1 MVNSI
6 SMAEDRQS
14 FTDIS
19 CLKSGW
25 LDRHILKCRSICGL
39 LPLHHDGSGCQRGG
53 HKGGAW
59 GQVWKS
65 KWNRHFLDVW
75 FACVCFLVTQLYL
88 TLCDPMDY
96 RPPSFSVHEILQAR
110 ILKWVSIPFSRRY
123 SRPKDWTWVSWTA
136 GRFFTIWVTRE
147 DHDFA
152 WFTSKRKMNVPH
164 FIIAEAA

>member
-88 TLCDPMDY
+88 TLCDPMDCS
-96 RPPSFSVHEILQAR
+96 PPGS
-110 ILKWVSIPFSRRY
+110 SIHGIFQVKVLEWIAIGFSRGSSQPR
-123 SRPKDWTWVSWTA
+123 DGTWVSRIV
-136 GRFFTIWVTRE
+136 GRRFTVWANRE
-147 DHDFA
+147 LCSFVEGYDIL
-152 WFTSKRKMNVPH
+152 N
-164 FIIAEAA
+164 IAIHPELQI